1 MTLPEL
7 ITLSKTPDGPERIR
21 VMVAEMAGWELWN
34 DGAETLLW
42 KPACEGDVPHRV
54 FSRGDG
60 RPDKPI
66 VCFTCPPYTTSLDAV
81 MPLVRA
87 LPVHQL
93 TSYSIN
99 RAKIAAVDWT
109 GHDDQSQYPNCG
121 YYTSMKM
128 LTSTAL
134 DICIALLATLKP

>member
-7 ITLSKTPDGPERIR
+7 LALSKTPDGPEHIR
-21 VMVAEMAGWELWN
+21 VMVAEMAGWTRCDVVKDPW
-34 DGAETLLW
+34 GGVWFMPGFTYPQTAEW
-42 KPACEGDVPHRV
+42 IYHN
-54 FSRGDG
+54 G
-60 RPDKPI
+60 RLSPPD
-66 VCFTCPPYTTSLDAV
+66 YTTSLDAV